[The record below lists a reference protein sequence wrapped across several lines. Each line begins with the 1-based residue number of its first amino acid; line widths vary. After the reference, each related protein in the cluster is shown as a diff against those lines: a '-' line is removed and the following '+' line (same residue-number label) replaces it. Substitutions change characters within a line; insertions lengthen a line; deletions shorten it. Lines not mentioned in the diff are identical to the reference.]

1 MGAARRRAGSQ
12 VGRAPPGR
20 GVPEPRRHTARAVA
34 LGGGRHSLVV
44 CSSHQFLTAAASR
57 PLVYVYA
64 MIATALSSWRRL
76 AIAGLRLRPRMY
88 AASAPHSSIIA
99 QPKVHAGATSA
110 PRNERSKEA
119 SVGGGWASPRDA
131 QLAARQSAL
140 SRRLMVNKYTAMKTA
155 SSRPFARLAMPLLSC
170 SRPWPSE
177 PSMRSPRMT
186 DTPMLTLSKTD
197 VAPRLLLSESKSRRG
212 AGARS
217 SGGAALAVRTKG
229 SSILY
234 VGVLHTDGSRR

>member
-34 LGGGRHSLVV
+34 LGGGRHSFLVA
-44 CSSHQFLTAAASR
+44 CSSHQSLTAAASR

-88 AASAPHSSIIA
+88 AASAPHSSIIV
-99 QPKVHAGATSA
+99 QPKVRAGATST

-119 SVGGGWASPRDA
+119 SVGGGWASPRDAWFA

-186 DTPMLTLSKTD
+186 DTPMLTLSKMD
-197 VAPRLLLSESKSRRG
+197 VAPTLLLSESKSRRG

-217 SGGAALAVRTKG
+217 SGGAAMAVRSG

-234 VGVLHTDGSRR
+234 VGVLQH